1 MITDCVDSCNRHSLQ
16 DPAASQ
22 QPSSPTPHPGRHHP
36 DHWLFLFCLF
46 LYFMLFNTC
55 WVYALVS
62 GVFSS
67 TSHLVDSY
75 AVHPHRQSV
84 CARVGAAR
92 DTPSVDGRLRSMSS
106 FELWQVEPLW
116 TFCFMSS
123 VYTTGTHFSWV
134 CLYPGEGWLSLQVCV
149 RYCQTVFRVVIL
161 ARTPVGSANP
171 SHPDAEGQGS
181 DLHLWQWMKSS
192 TFPMSVYIF
201 MISRYSLLCSFA
213 YFPVGFICL
222 YLSVYSLFWLWVRC
236 WLCLLER
243 CTLCLGFHF
252 F

>member
-1 MITDCVDSCNRHSLQ
+1 
-16 DPAASQ
+16 
-22 QPSSPTPHPGRHHP
+22 
-36 DHWLFLFCLF
+36 
-46 LYFMLFNTC
+46 MLFKTC
-55 WVYALVS
+55 WVYSLVS

-67 TSHLVDSY
+67 TSHLVDSC
-75 AVHPHRQSV
+75 AIHPHRHGV
-84 CARVGAAR
+84 CVLGWARRGIPTVWIG
-92 DTPSVDGRLRSMSS
+92 VWVVMSS

-116 TFCFMSS
+116 TFCFMSNM
-123 VYTTGTHFSWV
+123 YTTGTHFSWV
-134 CLYPGEGWLSLQVCV
+134 CLYPGEGWLSLQVCMRWAQV
-149 RYCQTVFRVVIL
+149 YCQTVFRVVIL

-171 SHPDAEGQGS
+171 SHSDAEGQGS
-181 DLHLWQWMKSS
+181 DLHQWQWMKSS

-201 MISRYSLLCSFA
+201 MISRYPLLCSFA

-243 CTLCLGFHF
+243 CTVCLGFHF